1 MKSNLK
7 NYIWMAIVAFVLYL
21 AIHYWDGL
29 IYAAAVFLQASRPLL
44 FGLAAAYVINLPMT
58 FFEKYYF
65 PHTDNIWVQR
75 SRRGVC
81 MLLAFAAI
89 GLVVYG
95 VLRIVVPELVR
106 CLRLLAGSLP
116 DAINQVTQFLQN
128 QELFSG
134 EDAAADL
141 AEIDWN
147 TTLNKAISMLG
158 GGMGNAADLALGAVT
173 GVLSFSADLVIAL
186 IFSMYL
192 LLEKETL
199 CRQTQAVMHRY
210 LPGSWIHKIM
220 YVLRVMNASFS
231 SFVTGQFTEAI
242 ILGLLCAGGMMLFGF
257 PYAAAVGAVVGLT
270 ALIPVAGAY
279 IGGAV
284 GFLLILSVSW
294 VRALF
299 FILYL
304 VVLQQL
310 EGNLIYPKVVGSS
323 MGLPGIWVLAAVI
336 IGAGIGGIGGMVLSV
351 PLASTLYE
359 LLRTDVHTHAAP
371 CRPESP
377 AADQTSGT

>member
-1 MKSNLK
+1 
-7 NYIWMAIVAFVLYL
+7 
-21 AIHYWDGL
+21 
-29 IYAAAVFLQASRPLL
+29 
-44 FGLAAAYVINLPMT
+44 
-58 FFEKYYF
+58 
-65 PHTDNIWVQR
+65 
-75 SRRGVC
+75 

>member
-1 MKSNLK
+1 MKLNLK

-29 IYAAAVFLQASRPLL
+29 MHAAAVFLQASRPLL

-116 DAINQVTQFLQN
+116 EAIHQVTQFLQN

-134 EDAAADL
+134 EDAAANL
-141 AEIDWN
+141 AGIDWN
-147 TTLNKAISMLG
+147 ATLHKAISMLG

-199 CRQTQAVMHRY
+199 CRQIQAVMHRY

-371 CRPESP
+371 SRPESP